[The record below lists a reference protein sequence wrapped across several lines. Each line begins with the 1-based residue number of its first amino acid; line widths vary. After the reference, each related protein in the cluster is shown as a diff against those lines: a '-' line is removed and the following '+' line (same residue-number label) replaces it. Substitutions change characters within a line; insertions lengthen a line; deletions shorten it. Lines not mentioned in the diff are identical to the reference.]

1 MPEAPSRDTSTA
13 VPSSPPSKPD
23 SSTDRS
29 GQANSQAGSHPTAS
43 PSDRDREPSKD
54 EKPKGKDPG
63 HHLANELKHVSG
75 AGIAVANM
83 VGLGGIIREF
93 QEGVHRTL
101 TIIEGLFSAREIY
114 KEYSGVNLEE
124 AHQQGAKDGEKQRTE
139 DHGHMVKDDSKEDA
153 EPATKVEDRQSILD
167 RIAANTDPEHLDRM
181 ADKIISGL
189 SGSPPAQEMPEPKEP
204 SKEVPESESIPE
216 AAPHDRT
223 ESDSSP
229 EPATVPIK
237 HPPQQSPTK
246 TEPVAK
252 TTPPSAKLPEIPI
265 PKAEKPTKTETFEA
279 QSPATSERLE
289 PQTPS
294 DVMRDLLVPFK
305 SVANW
310 FTGKQSDPSK
320 TVASNPSKDFIF
332 PPPVQKEPS
341 KDESKQSPLQI
352 TRTVQE
358 VAKEHSEVFG
368 TKQAPSQQS
377 GASTLTTP
385 TKTEPPPLPPTATAS
400 SQPPPLPPSATT
412 SIQPTATVGAAENTA
427 AASTAGS
434 AESAVAAETVGAAET
449 AGAAEAAGTAGAA
462 EAATGLRAAFGALTA
477 GVSATTLVVGGL
489 AVAAAGVIVGLKL
502 IGDAA
507 REEAERLE
515 AYSVKIAKTMAE
527 GEVRRELHKVER
539 GQERGDTLASI
550 VGAQDKL
557 SLAFE
562 KLGESLTDPLIDM
575 LSTLVPV
582 IEGIAY
588 GVEKTGEGV
597 TLTYQGVQLAAAY
610 IADWLNLAGNE
621 AAEDA
626 KIRELEHEMSKRWK
640 EFLTDEKKK
649 KLDDALKDDAM
660 IAALN
665 NAWGQPAKIDKL
677 ALKQAFDAALDGAGG
692 HH

>member
-1 MPEAPSRDTSTA
+1 MPEAPSRDTSA
-13 VPSSPPSKPD
+13 SVPSSPPSKPD

-75 AGIAVANM
+75 AGIAAANM
-83 VGLGGIIREF
+83 LGLGGIVREF
-93 QEGVHRTL
+93 QEGIHRTL
-101 TIIEGLFSAREIY
+101 TIIEGLFSARELY
-114 KEYSGVNLEE
+114 REYSGVNLEE

-139 DHGHMVKDDSKEDA
+139 DHGHMVKNDPKEDA
-153 EPATKVEDRQSILD
+153 EPATKVDDDQQTILD

-189 SGSPPAQEMPEPKEP
+189 SSPPPTQEMPEPKEP
-204 SKEVPESESIPE
+204 TKEVPESESIPK
-216 AAPHDRT
+216 AAPIDRA

-229 EPATVPIK
+229 EPVTVTIK
-237 HPPQQSPTK
+237 HPQQPAPTK

-252 TTPPSAKLPEIPI
+252 TTPPNAKLPEIPI
-265 PKAEKPTKTETFEA
+265 PKVEKPLKIDTFED
-279 QSPATSERLE
+279 QGPTTSERLE
-289 PQTPS
+289 PETPS
-294 DVMRDLLVPFK
+294 DVLRDLLAPFK

-320 TVASNPSKDFIF
+320 TVAANPSKDFVF
-332 PPPVQKEPS
+332 PPPVQKDAN
-341 KDESKQSPLQI
+341 KDEAKQLPLQI

-358 VAKEHSEVFG
+358 VAKDHSEVFG
-368 TKQAPSQQS
+368 TKK
-377 GASTLTTP
+377 ASFQEPNASSSTTLT
-385 TKTEPPPLPPTATAS
+385 KTQPPPLPPSATS
-400 SQPPPLPPSATT
+400 PSQPPPLPPSATT
-412 SIQPTATVGAAENTA
+412 SIQPTATVSAGETTA
-427 AASTAGS
+427 ATTTAGV
-434 AESAVAAETVGAAET
+434 AESVVAS
-449 AGAAEAAGTAGAA
+449 EAAGTAGAA

-515 AYSVKIAKTMAE
+515 EYSGEIAKTMAE

-539 GQERGDTLASI
+539 GQERGGTLASI

-557 SLAFE
+557 SMAFE
-562 KLGESLTDPLIDM
+562 KLGESLTDPLID
-575 LSTLVPV
+575 LLATLVPV

-588 GVEKTGEGV
+588 GVEKTSEGV
-597 TLTYQGVQLAAAY
+597 TLTYTSVQLAAAY
-610 IADWLNLAGNE
+610 LADWLNLAGNE

-649 KLDDALKDDAM
+649 KLDDALKNDPMLD
-660 IAALN
+660 ALN
-665 NAWGQPAKIDKL
+665 NAWGQPAKIDKV
-677 ALKQAFDAALDGAGG
+677 ALKQAFEAALDGAGG

>member
-101 TIIEGLFSAREIY
+101 TIIEGLFSARELY

-139 DHGHMVKDDSKEDA
+139 DHGHMVKTDSKDDA
-153 EPATKVEDRQSILD
+153 EPATKVEDDRQSILD

-189 SGSPPAQEMPEPKEP
+189 SGSPPAPEMPEPKEP
-204 SKEVPESESIPE
+204 SKEVPKSESIPE
-216 AAPHDRT
+216 AAPIDRS

-229 EPATVPIK
+229 EPVTVTIK
-237 HPPQQSPTK
+237 HPPQQAATR
-246 TEPVAK
+246 TEPVTK
-252 TTPPSAKLPEIPI
+252 PTPPNAKFPEIPI
-265 PKAEKPTKTETFEA
+265 PKAEKPTKIDTFDD
-279 QSPATSERLE
+279 QGATSERLE

-294 DVMRDLLVPFK
+294 DVLRDLIVPFK

-310 FTGKQSDPSK
+310 FTGKQSDSSK
-320 TVASNPSKDFIF
+320 SVGTNPSKDFVF
-332 PPPVQKEPS
+332 PPPVQKEAS

-385 TKTEPPPLPPTATAS
+385 TNTEPPPFPPTATAS

-412 SIQPTATVGAAENTA
+412 SIQPTATVGAAEKTA
-427 AASTAGS
+427 AASTAGV
-434 AESAVAAETVGAAET
+434 AESAVAAE
-449 AGAAEAAGTAGAA
+449 AAGTEGAVKT
-462 EAATGLRAAFGALTA
+462 ATGFSGMLKDLTA
-477 GVSATTLVVGGL
+477 GLSRTTLIVGGF
-489 AVAAAGVIVGLKL
+489 AVAAAGVVVGLKL
-502 IGDAA
+502 LGDAA

-515 AYSVKIAKTMAE
+515 EYSGEIAKTMAE

-539 GQERGDTLASI
+539 GEERGSTLASI

-557 SLAFE
+557 SMAFE
-562 KLGESLTDPLIDM
+562 KLGESLTDPLIDL

-597 TLTYQGVQLAAAY
+597 TLTYQSVQLAAAY
-610 IADWLNLAGNE
+610 LADWLNLAGNE

-649 KLDDALKDDAM
+649 KLDDALKNDPMLD
-660 IAALN
+660 ALN
-665 NAWGQPAKIDKL
+665 DAWGQPAKIDKL
-677 ALKQAFDAALDGAGG
+677 ALKQAFEAALDGAGG